1 MEPDEG
7 LLPIGT
13 LIEMG
18 VGDMFTRGVI
28 DSYTQY
34 GDEEY
39 EPYIVKYGEDS
50 YISCSKYDFSKI
62 TVPGTETKFKV
73 GDVVWIDSEVYNH
86 IGYFTEYFRKIGLV
100 TKVEWLNG
108 GDIYTI
114 EIDSDQVYRIA
125 SEIYPLFDT
134 NDLGQLSLDYK
145 LILDQN
151 QELLGYIKDTR
162 EWLERMVKLHNA
174 MVRTI
179 VAGERKILDTIKQEE
194 E

>member
-1 MEPDEG
+1 MEPEEG

-13 LIEMG
+13 AVEIR
-18 VGDMFTRGVI
+18 VCDMVATGVI
-28 DSYTQY
+28 DSYNY
-34 GDEEY
+34 ESEY
-39 EPYIVKYGEDS
+39 QEPYIVKYDEDS
-50 YISCSKYDFSKI
+50 YIACSKYDFSKI
-62 TVPGTETKFKV
+62 TLPVEEIRFKV
-73 GDVVWIDSEVYNH
+73 GNVVWVDSEVYNYT
-86 IGYFTEYFRKIGLV
+86 GYFTEYFRKIGLV

-114 EIDSDQVYRIA
+114 ETDSDQVYRIA
-125 SEIYPLFDT
+125 SEMYPLFNST
-134 NDLGQLSLDYK
+134 DLEQLSLDYK